1 MTATPNPAPD
11 FETVHVPLGDRAY
24 DVLIGSGLIANA
36 GALVRERT
44 GLRDMFIVS
53 DDNVAPCHLAPL
65 QASFEASGLT
75 VRGVEIVPHGEASKS
90 WPMLQ
95 RVCDAILASGL
106 ERGGGVVALG
116 GGVIGDLAGAA
127 AGLVRR
133 GVAMVQIPTSLL
145 AQVDSS
151 VGGKTGIN
159 TEHGKNLI
167 GVFHQPRLVLADID
181 ALDTL
186 PDREVGAGYAEVAKY
201 GLLGDSAF
209 FDWLDGAR
217 DDLRARRGEALLR
230 AVRRSVE
237 MKAEIVARDETEAG
251 DRALLN
257 LGHTFGHALEAHAGY
272 DGTLLHGEAVAIG
285 MCQAFRFS
293 EANGF
298 APPQSAARV
307 AGHLKSMGLPTRVSD
322 VDWRNP
328 PTVDDILRLMMQDKK
343 VRDGRL
349 TLILVRGIG
358 DAYITRDTGH
368 DSLAAFIRG
377 ELASD
382 DS

>member
-1 MTATPNPAPD
+1 MTTRNREFD
-11 FETVHVPLGDRAY
+11 TVHVPLGERAY
-24 DVLIGSGLIANA
+24 DVLIGTGLVPCA
-36 GALVRERT
+36 GELIRART
-44 GLRDMFIVS
+44 GLTDLFVVT
-53 DDNVAPCHLAPL
+53 DDNVARHHLEEL
-65 QASFEASGLT
+65 QSALAEAGISLRGTAT
-75 VRGVEIVPHGEASKS
+75 VPAGEASKS
-90 WPMLQ
+90 WTDLQ

-159 TEHGKNLI
+159 TAHGKNLI

-181 ALDTL
+181 VLATL
-186 PDREVGAGYAEVAKY
+186 ATREVSAGYAEVAKY
-201 GLLGDSAF
+201 GLLGDRAF

-217 DDLRARRGEALLR
+217 EELWARDKVALAR
-230 AVRRSVE
+230 AVRRCIE
-237 MKAEIVARDETEAG
+237 MKAEIVARDETEVG

-272 DGTLLHGEAVAIG
+272 DGTLLHGEAVSIG

-293 EANGF
+293 EAKGIT
-298 APPQSAARV
+298 PPQSAARV
-307 AGHLKSMGLPTRVSD
+307 AGHLKSFGLPTRVQD
-322 VDWRNP
+322 VRWSEAPSADQLMTR
-328 PTVDDILRLMMQDKK
+328 MMQDKK
-343 VRDGRL
+343 VKSGRL
-349 TLILVRGIG
+349 TLILAREIG
-358 DAYITRDTGH
+358 DAFITRDV
-368 DSLAAFIRG
+368 DKSEVADFLLN
-377 ELASD
+377 ELKD
-382 DS
+382 YDG